1 MPIIPTN
8 DLLSSSHADID
19 KNLDNLDSSTEPVVE
34 EGIPGST
41 QSLPSANS
49 TDRVPTW
56 RPNLASILPN
66 EPLELASTPDV
77 LPLWSADKLQITVN
91 LLMCKVCQVA
101 KDSDDNNWEECE
113 FGEQSDNVLH
123 TCMKCKARGS
133 GHQCYLDMS
142 SEEAAVPERKPGL
155 NDLLKIKRGA
165 LRTRGP
171 QWSRTKQTARKSTT
185 PYGRPTA
192 EIAGSQTTSVVK
204 TSSSLPKLK

>member
-19 KNLDNLDSSTEPVVE
+19 KNLDNLDSSTEPVVD

-49 TDRVPTW
+49 TDRVATW

-142 SEEAAVPERKPGL
+142 SEEAAVP
-155 NDLLKIKRGA
+155 KRRPASG
-165 LRTRGP
+165 TRRP